1 MDQVTLYL
9 YLSSI
14 FLTLDVCINPLCDTA
29 LETENIQTSRQQTII
44 FVSTLKSLI
53 QNRQNSNRILMCDV
67 FIFFFPRSYPL
78 FLPSISPF
86 PPLYPLSS
94 FSSLLSLLPPFYPL
108 FLFFDFSFFLPR
120 IAKLTKVPPRR
131 RPKASPKQW
140 KTAFSSHL
148 LGFFPPFFPFFPFFF
163 FDLSCFLD
171 LKARQNDCIK
181 VAALIL
187 AWSSRFAFS
196 AFSRAILLSSM
207 ISLYS
212 FSIVRNRSS
221 SSFSCFFSSV

>member
-1 MDQVTLYL
+1 MWYSFRNRKYTNVKTTNHHFRVYVKIPYSKPAKLQQNLDVRRFYL
-9 YLSSI
+9 FLSS
-14 FLTLDVCINPLCDTA
+14 FLSPFPPFYIPFSSPLSPF
-29 LETENIQTSRQQTII
+29 L
-44 FVSTLKSLI
+44 
-53 QNRQNSNRILMCDV
+53 
-67 FIFFFPRSYPL
+67 L
-78 FLPSISPF
+78 FLPS
-86 PPLYPLSS
+86 
-94 FSSLLSLLPPFYPL
+94 SSLLSLLPPFYPL

-221 SSFSCFFSSV
+221 SSFSCFFSPV